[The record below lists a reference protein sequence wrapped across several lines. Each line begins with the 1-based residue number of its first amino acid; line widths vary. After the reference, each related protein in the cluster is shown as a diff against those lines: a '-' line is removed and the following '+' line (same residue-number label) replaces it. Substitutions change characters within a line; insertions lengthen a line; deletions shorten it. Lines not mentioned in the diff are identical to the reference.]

1 MDLKEIVL
9 KELENIEELKE
20 VPVSDLL
27 TFPID
32 NVNGDVCLPCFTLAK
47 SLRKAP
53 KIIADE
59 LKEKIVTNTFSKI
72 DSVNGYLNFYLDRKA
87 VFNAVMKNMVTLDNI
102 GSKNVGEGKTVFI
115 DFCSVNLAKYM
126 HIGHLSTTIIG
137 NVIANI
143 YENLGYKV
151 VRLNYV
157 GDYGTPFGKMITAF
171 KRWGSIDDINK
182 NGVDAIQDLYVKF
195 NQEADN
201 DPSLMDEAREW
212 FLKIEKGDKEACD
225 IYNLF
230 IEKSIDEVKNLCN
243 ILGVSFDSWRG
254 ESYYNDKM
262 TPIVNELDS
271 MGLLQTSE
279 GAKIVDLEKD
289 NLGICMIQKSDG
301 ASLYATR
308 DLAAVQDRFET
319 YNFDLGFYVTSIQQK
334 LHFDRWFKV
343 CEYMG
348 RPYAG
353 NLKHIAYGTY
363 SMPTGKIGSRFGKQ
377 ALVRDMLDQAISKA
391 HDIVTTR
398 GTKVDDVDSLSKAIG
413 VGCIVFGVLKS
424 EKIKDSVFDMDA
436 ALNFEGETS
445 PYMQY
450 THARCCSILEKAGIS
465 DIAWND
471 TELDSIDNVDTF
483 ELVKHLNNFEKVV
496 LDAAKNYEPCL
507 ISRYLL
513 NLCSL
518 FNKFYNS
525 YRIIENDVVV
535 TSRLAVVLVTKKVLC
550 KGLKLLGI
558 EPITKM

>member
-20 VPVSDLL
+20 VNVVDLL
-27 TFPID
+27 TFPVD
-32 NVNGDVCLPCFTLAK
+32 NTNGDVCLPCFTLAK
-47 SLRKAP
+47 TMRKAP
-53 KIIADE
+53 KMIADE
-59 LKEKIVTNTFSKI
+59 LKDKITCDTFSKI

-87 VFNAVMKNMVTLDNI
+87 VFKAIMSSMVEVEDI
-102 GSKNVGEGKTVFI
+102 GTMNEGEGKTVFI

-157 GDYGTPFGKMITAF
+157 GDYGTPFGKMIAAF
-171 KRWGSIDDINK
+171 KHWGNIEDINTK
-182 NGVDAIQDLYVKF
+182 GVDAIQDLYVKF
-195 NQEADN
+195 NQEVEN
-201 DPSLMDEAREW
+201 DESLMDEARDW
-212 FLKIEKGDKEACD
+212 FLKIENGDKEACD

-262 TPIVNELDS
+262 KPIIDELAS
-271 MGLLQTSE
+271 MGLLKTSE
-279 GAKIVDLEKD
+279 GAKIVDLDKD

-308 DLAAVQDRFET
+308 DLAAVHDRYNT
-319 YNFDLGFYVTSIQQK
+319 YNFDLGFYVTSVQQK

-353 NLKHIAYGTY
+353 NLRHIAYGTY

-377 ALVRDMLDQAISKA
+377 ALVRDMLDQAITKA

-398 GTKVDDVDSLSKAIG
+398 GTKVDDVDALSKAIG

-450 THARCCSILEKAGIS
+450 THARCCSILEKA
-465 DIAWND
+465 
-471 TELDSIDNVDTF
+471 DSISFDWSGADLDAVDNLDTF
-483 ELVKHLNNFEKVV
+483 ELVKHLNNFEKTI
-496 LDAAKNYEPCL
+496 LDSAKNYEPCL

-525 YRIIENDVVV
+525 YRIIEDGKAVS
-535 TSRLAVVLVTKKVLC
+535 SRLAVVLVTKRVLC